1 MVGRVQATSL
11 IDALVVELRE
21 QILDGRLSGGSALTE
36 TEVANQYEVA
46 RPTAKAAIERL
57 TGEGL
62 LRRSGSHKSARV
74 PVFDGDDIADLY
86 FARTCVERQ
95 VMRELAQRRLIPAA
109 AHTAQGDIRKLA
121 EVEDSTVDAVEP
133 DVRFHRSLV
142 DALGSP
148 RLTRAH
154 ASIMSE
160 MRLCMAQVQ
169 THKLLR
175 ITDIADEHQAI
186 LSAIADGD
194 PERADQALA
203 AHLTR
208 ASEQLRSR
216 TPSRPA

>member
-1 MVGRVQATSL
+1 MAGRLQATSL

-21 QILDGRLSGGSALTE
+21 QILDGRLSGGTALTE
-36 TEVANQYEVA
+36 TEVAGQYEVA

-62 LRRSGSHKSARV
+62 LRRGGAHKSARV
-74 PVFDGDDIADLY
+74 PVFDADDIADLY
-86 FARTCVERQ
+86 FARTCLERQ

-109 AHTAQGDIRKLA
+109 AHTAHEDIRKVA
-121 EVEDSTVDAVEP
+121 AVEDSTVDAVEP

-142 DALGSP
+142 DAVGSP
-148 RLTRAH
+148 RLSRAH
-154 ASIMSE
+154 ASIMGE

-169 THKLLR
+169 TNKLLS
-175 ITDIADEHQAI
+175 IAEIADEHEAI

-194 PERADQALA
+194 PERADLALA

-208 ASEQLRSR
+208 ASEQLRSH
-216 TPSRPA
+216 TL